1 MQQVLVKN
9 GSSIAARGGLQVPSQ
24 RNTAAFKPA
33 VKGNKV
39 FAGRK
44 LSATVRATAAPAI
57 AQASPFA
64 AVNSEAAL
72 FAILKAGAAGG
83 KIPGNLMAA
92 VEDLYVNYKGAV
104 IGSGLP
110 GATEE
115 LVAKVMASLANG
127 DNVVLLANHQTE
139 ADPAA
144 FALLLEAE
152 FPSLATDVI
161 YVAGDR
167 VVTDPLCK
175 PFSMGRN
182 LFCVHSKK
190 HLDDI
195 PELKAEKQATNRR
208 TLKAMQ
214 GALNEGGKLLWIAPS
229 GGRDRATDPATGNN
243 VPDKFDPT
251 AVELMR
257 ALITKAKPAGHLYPF
272 AMYTYKVMPPPKSIE
287 KSIGERRLL
296 GHAPVGLAVCE
307 ELDTEKLVAGIEDK
321 EAKQIAVADAAWSA
335 VFNEYD
341 TLLKACEGV
350 AAPPQGYGQPWLNYP
365 LPELDQWL

>member
-1 MQQVLVKN
+1 
-9 GSSIAARGGLQVPSQ
+9 
-24 RNTAAFKPA
+24 
-33 VKGNKV
+33 
-39 FAGRK
+39 
-44 LSATVRATAAPAI
+44 
-57 AQASPFA
+57 
-64 AVNSEAAL
+64 
-72 FAILKAGAAGG
+72 
-83 KIPGNLMAA
+83 MAA

-115 LVAKVMASLANG
+115 LVAKVMASVCERVLIELTPGAGYTFPSYHTRILEPYNYYNFGQRYIRGLVDFQKSQLGNVERFKEIERQLANG